1 MGREISCPACGHMD
15 AKTLDR
21 FLVLPAGAPGK
32 RGPRSLAPV
41 FGLDR
46 RAVARHEKRCLVG
59 ERRAGVERD
68 IEDLAGKAIRR
79 EYRRKETP

>member
-32 RGPRSLAPV
+32 RGPRSLARD

-46 RAVARHEKRCLVG
+46 RDLARHQRACLTD
-59 ERRAGVERD
+59 ERRAEVLRG
-68 IEDLAGKAIRR
+68 LR
-79 EYRRKETP
+79 ELEPRRKEKT